1 MAADTSYNDIKC
13 PFCQSSD
20 WQFTRCPKHTREWQA
35 TDEDDSPGDYR
46 EYWGPVRNYACG
58 NCDCEWS
65 MPEDI
70 FHD

>member
-1 MAADTSYNDIKC
+1 MAADTSYNEIKC

-20 WQFTRCPKHTREWQA
+20 WQFTRCPKHTSEWQA

-65 MPEDI
+65 MPEDL

>member
-13 PFCQSSD
+13 PFCQSGD
-20 WQFTRCPKHTREWQA
+20 WQFTKSPKHTREWQA
-35 TDEDDSPGDYR
+35 TDEDDSPVDYR
-46 EYWGPVRNYACG
+46 EDWGAVRNYSCG

-65 MPEDI
+65 MPEDL